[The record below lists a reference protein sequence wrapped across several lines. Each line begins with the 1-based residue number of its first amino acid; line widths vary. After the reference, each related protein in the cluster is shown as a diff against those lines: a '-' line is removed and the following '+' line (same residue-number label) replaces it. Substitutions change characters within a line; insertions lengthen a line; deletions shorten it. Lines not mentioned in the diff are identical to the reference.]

1 MIKDFTPRLYQ
12 ETILNTAVRNN
23 TLIVLP
29 TGMGKTAF
37 AFMLAAQR
45 LSQYPNSKIL
55 MLAPTKPLCE
65 QHLQSFKKHLDLD
78 EDKFVL
84 FTGQVK
90 PEKRAELWKEAQ
102 VIISTPQG
110 IENDAI
116 NKKVNLAEVS
126 LLCFDECHHN
136 KVRIPPLN

>member
-1 MIKDFTPRLYQ
+1 
-12 ETILNTAVRNN
+12 
-23 TLIVLP
+23 
-29 TGMGKTAF
+29 MGKTAF

-65 QHLQSFKKHLDLD
+65 QHLQSFKKHLDLS

-116 NKKVNLAEVS
+116 NKKIKQLIGFYHI
-126 LLCFDECHHN
+126 L
-136 KVRIPPLN
+136 